1 MPRKKSTG
9 KNANGTGSIR
19 KVTSTK
25 NGTEYTYWQARYTE
39 GYDEETGK
47 QIQRSISGKT
57 QSEVALKLKQAL
69 HELDS
74 GSYIAPS
81 SMTVKDWLDIWQN
94 DYLGDVKDSTKS
106 VYEADINTY
115 IVPKLGN
122 IKLESLNPATIQK
135 FYNRLC
141 KPMNPSVKP
150 LSPKMV
156 KCIHGVL
163 HGALKRAVALGY
175 LHSNPADFC
184 VLPKVNKPDIKPM
197 DETYVEKFLAQIE
210 GHPHEFEYKIA
221 LFTGLREGELL
232 GLTWDCVDFDAGT
245 LYIKQQLQ
253 RERRKGGEYKLVSTK
268 NSKCRLITLAPSVI
282 ELFRLQK
289 VKQENMKAEARECW
303 HENNYVFTGAAGDCI
318 SYRTLY
324 DCFKR
329 VMVTIGSP
337 ATRFHD
343 LRHTYAMAS
352 LKSGDDI
359 KTVQENLGHASASFT
374 LDVYGYATAQMKRDS
389 ANRMETFIKS
399 VSGPENQ

>member
-1 MPRKKSTG
+1 MPRNKG
-9 KNANGTGSIR
+9 KNASGTGSIR
-19 KVTSTK
+19 KITTIKKGV
-25 NGTEYTYWQARYTE
+25 EYTYWQARYTQ
-39 GYDEETGK
+39 GYDSGTGK
-47 QIQRSISGKT
+47 QVQRSISGKT
-57 QSEVALKLKQAL
+57 QKEVALKLKQAL
-69 HELDS
+69 HELDN
-74 GSYIAPS
+74 GTYIAPS
-81 SMTVKDWLDIWQN
+81 SITLKDWLETWQKE
-94 DYLGDVKDSTKS
+94 YLNNVKDSTRS
-106 VYEADINTY
+106 VYEADIKTY
-115 IVPKLGN
+115 IVPKLGS
-122 IKLESLNPATIQK
+122 IKLESLNAAAIQN
-135 FYNRLC
+135 FYNGLY
-141 KPMNPSVKP
+141 KPSVPSVKP

-163 HGALKRAVALGY
+163 HGALERAVGLGY
-175 LHSNPADFC
+175 LHSNPADAC
-184 VLPKVNKPDIKPM
+184 VLPQVSKPDIKPM
-197 DETYVEKFLAQIE
+197 EESSVEKFLIQIE
-210 GHPHEFEYKIA
+210 GHPHEYEYKIT
-221 LFTGLREGELL
+221 LFTGLREGEIL

-268 NSKCRLITLAPSVI
+268 NSRCRLITLAPSVI

-289 VKQENMKAEARECW
+289 VKQENMKAEAKECW

-329 VMVTIGSP
+329 VMVSIGSP

-352 LKSGDDI
+352 LKNGDDI

-389 ANRMETFIKS
+389 ANRMEAFIKS
-399 VSGPENQ
+399 VSDPENQ